1 MITTSEERRH
11 NMEKMGIDYLVE
23 YPFTDDVRKMDPSV
37 FCKGYLGK
45 RMQAKA
51 MVVGAGLQFW
61 LQRRRKCRTS
71 QIFKKE
77 LGFELYVIQKEK
89 DHRRD
94 ISSTYIREELSL
106 GNVAKA
112 NELLGEPYAI
122 HGIVVHGNH
131 IGDRDWASNSQ
142 YHPAGKQT
150 SAQIRGLCIQSP
162 CTGKIL

>member
-1 MITTSEERRH
+1 MMCVKWTFCI
-11 NMEKMGIDYLVE
+11 
-23 YPFTDDVRKMDPSV
+23 
-37 FCKGYLGK
+37 CKGYLGK
-45 RMQAKA
+45 TDAAKA
-51 MVVGAGLQFW
+51 MVVGPDCSFGYKGAGNVEL
-61 LQRRRKCRTS
+61 LRS
-71 QIFKKE
+71 LSKE

-131 IGDRDWASNSQ
+131 IGGPRLGFPTANIIRRQTNVCPNSGSM
-142 YHPAGKQT
+142 YPESLHRENIIRELLISAGNLR
-150 SAQIRGLCIQSP
+150 SMGIIR
-162 CTGKIL
+162 